1 MSILNFA
8 AFAGGKNLAR
18 NLFDKSSHDVIESG
32 GFEISQCLAF
42 SFNEN
47 GNNLSRITSL
57 LTPLYFTVSH
67 TSKNSGHEHS
77 DHHMRAHG
85 TRFLAVTRE

>member
-8 AFAGGKNLAR
+8 AFAGGKNLAI

-32 GFEISQCLAF
+32 GSEMSQCLAF

-47 GNNLSRITSL
+47 GNNLS
-57 LTPLYFTVSH
+57 
-67 TSKNSGHEHS
+67 
-77 DHHMRAHG
+77 
-85 TRFLAVTRE
+85 

>member
-18 NLFDKSSHDVIESG
+18 NLFDKSSHDVFEFG
-32 GFEISQCLAF
+32 GSEISQCLSL

-47 GNNLSRITSL
+47 GNN
-57 LTPLYFTVSH
+57 
-67 TSKNSGHEHS
+67 
-77 DHHMRAHG
+77 
-85 TRFLAVTRE
+85 